1 MNDGIK
7 IFGFRSGKSY
17 KMIPALLY
25 YAFMLFFIGA
35 SVYGEL
41 RYYKFETMDY
51 VLMVYKYIFFAILF
65 FSPLI
70 FLSNFKY
77 REKIPFFKNHTTA
90 SSIIGLIIV
99 WMFCYFMAQVNIL
112 CMSDTWVQSQKAYT
126 EKLKQEQEEALK
138 KQNSDEKE
146 TEITTKEQNKT
157 TNKVFYDFEKNV
169 VHILKG

>member
-25 YAFMLFFIGA
+25 YGFMALIIVS

-51 VLMVYKYIFFAILF
+51 ILMAYKYIFFTILF

-70 FLSNFKY
+70 FLSDFKY
-77 REKIPFFKNHTTA
+77 REKIPFFKKHTTS

-99 WMFCYFMAQVNIL
+99 WMFCYFIAEINIM
-112 CMSDTWVQSQKAYT
+112 CMSDTWVNSKNKYLEQIR
-126 EKLKQEQEEALK
+126 QEQENNLE
-138 KQNSDEKE
+138 
-146 TEITTKEQNKT
+146 EQNKKEET
-157 TNKVFYDFEKNV
+157 TIEGKETKKISYNFQDNIVYIWEV
-169 VHILKG
+169 

>member
-25 YAFMLFFIGA
+25 YGFMALIIVS

-51 VLMVYKYIFFAILF
+51 ILMAYKYIFFTILF

-70 FLSNFKY
+70 FLSDFKY
-77 REKIPFFKNHTTA
+77 REKIPFFKKHTA
-90 SSIIGLIIV
+90 RSSIIGLIIV
-99 WMFCYFMAQVNIL
+99 WMFCYFIAEINIM
-112 CMSDTWVQSQKAYT
+112 CMSDTWVNSKNKYLEQIR
-126 EKLKQEQEEALK
+126 QEQEK
-138 KQNSDEKE
+138 KLEEQNKKEETTIEEKE
-146 TEITTKEQNKT
+146 TK
-157 TNKVFYDFEKNV
+157 KVSYNFQDNIVY
-169 VHILKG
+169 ILEV